1 MLATVPFSMLD
12 ETLSRLKSK
21 QRRIELD
28 SALFLLFGWQLLIRD
43 PPDYFSL
50 LWILSQ
56 QLFLG
61 KQFKVMIVKA
71 GRHGTADQSKR

>member
-12 ETLSRLKSK
+12 EAPSRLKSK

-28 SALFLLFGWQLLIRD
+28 SALFLLFGWQLLVRN
-43 PPDYFSL
+43 PLDYFSL
-50 LWILSQ
+50 LRILSQ
-56 QLFLG
+56 QLILG

-71 GRHGTADQSKR
+71 GRHGTADQPKR